1 LLNFILPTI
10 FNDHSKFDDW
20 FTAPFAKA
28 GEAATLTQEEQWV
41 VICQLHA
48 VLRPFLFRRLKVDVA
63 DQLPDKKEVT
73 ILCAMSAWQ
82 HSMYLTMEDHS
93 VYVGEGM
100 KVTRVDNKVMQCRKI
115 CNHPYLFQDQYYID
129 ARLIRTCG
137 KFELLDR
144 ILPKLHRTGHRVL
157 IFSQM
162 TELLDLLQD
171 LLTYLQFKWLRLDG
185 GTKAELRPQ
194 LVADFNAENS
204 EYFAF
209 LLSTRAGGLGLN
221 LQSADTVILYDND
234 WNPFADQQ
242 ASARVH
248 RIGQDKEVLVLNLST
263 PDTVERK
270 VLKVQNEKRAVED
283 MIIGVAI
290 FNDEA
295 NEEDRRAVY
304 QAVTAK
310 NQTGGVA
317 RVPNDEQINKMLART
332 AEELEV
338 FEEMDIE
345 RDARYQREWERAG
358 NRGDYPRLVTYE
370 ELPEYLKVSPA
381 DLKREEDLPDVR
393 KSRSKNHLSLIDN
406 ITDSEYTRMIEE
418 GKDPGEHLNEITAL
432 RSRIRSV
439 VDEVRGLLGTTFD
452 ELPTREELPEYY
464 QVIKNPIT
472 FKEIKHRVKSG
483 EYVSVNELCV
493 DLIRMA
499 KNAIRFNPVGSV
511 WYVNGKQVLA
521 VCDRLIGK
529 STELPDDASSFG

>member
-1 LLNFILPTI
+1 
-10 FNDHSKFDDW
+10 
-20 FTAPFAKA
+20 
-28 GEAATLTQEEQWV
+28 
-41 VICQLHA
+41 
-48 VLRPFLFRRLKVDVA
+48 VLRPFLFRRLKTDVA

-82 HSMYLTMEDHS
+82 HSMYLTMADHS
-93 VYVGEGM
+93 VYVGPGM
-100 KVTRVDNKVMQCRKI
+100 KLTRVDNKVMQCRKI
-115 CNHPYLFQDQYYID
+115 CNHPYLFQEHYYID
-129 ARLIRTCG
+129 ALLIRTCG

-144 ILPKLHRTGHRVL
+144 ILPKLYRTGHRVL

-171 LLTYLQFKWLRLDG
+171 LLGYLQFRYLRLDG

-194 LVADFNAENS
+194 LVADFNAERS

-221 LQSADTVILYDND
+221 LQTADTVILYDND

-295 NEEDRRAVY
+295 NDDDRRAVY

-317 RVPNDEQINKMLART
+317 RVPGDEQINKMLART
-332 AEELEV
+332 SAELEV
-338 FEEMDIE
+338 FEEMDLE
-345 RDARYQREWERAG
+345 RDARYQREWEIAG
-358 NRGDYPRLVTYE
+358 HAGDYPRLVTYE
-370 ELPEYLKVSPA
+370 ELPDYLKVSA
-381 DLKREEDLPDVR
+381 EELKREEDLPDVR
-393 KSRSKNHLSLIDN
+393 KSRSKNQLSLIDN
-406 ITDSEYTRMIEE
+406 ITDSEYTRMIED
-418 GKDPGEHLNEITAL
+418 GKDPGEHLSEIAAL
-432 RSRIRSV
+432 RRSIRSV
-439 VDEVRGLLGTTFD
+439 VEEVRGLLGTTFD
-452 ELPTREELPEYY
+452 ALPSREELPEYY
-464 QVIKNPIT
+464 EIVKNPIT
-472 FKEIKHRVKSG
+472 FKEIKRKAKSG
-483 EYVSVNELCV
+483 EYVGVGDLCT
-493 DLIRMA
+493 DLALMA
-499 KNAIRFNPVGSV
+499 RNATRFNPPGSV
-511 WYVNGKQVLA
+511 WYVNAKQVLG
-521 VCDRLIGK
+521 VCDRIIGK
-529 STELPDDASSFG
+529 RTELPGDASSFG